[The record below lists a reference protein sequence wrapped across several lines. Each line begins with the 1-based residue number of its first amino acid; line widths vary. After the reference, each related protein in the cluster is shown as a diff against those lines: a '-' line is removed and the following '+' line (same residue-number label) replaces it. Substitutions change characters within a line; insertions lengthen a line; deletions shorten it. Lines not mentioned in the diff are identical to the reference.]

1 MTACLPVESTG
12 VSYALYLTAMISEPL
27 PTTVSGGNYILTLW
41 IVSEYNDVPSIPYLL
56 FFPLAFGII
65 YRLGCDSSNDCH
77 SFHAH
82 LGFAFSLW
90 IRYVFLRRIDERM
103 QLITSL

>member
-12 VSYALYLTAMISEPL
+12 VSYALYLTAVISEPL

-56 FFPLAFGII
+56 FFPVGFGIT
-65 YRLGCDSSNDCH
+65 YRLWCDSSNACP

-82 LGFAFSLW
+82 LGFAFSFW
-90 IRYVFLRRIDERM
+90 ILYVFLLRIDERM
-103 QLITSL
+103 QLIMSL